1 MSERRSSNKSGSAK
15 GNGNASNGRRGGRK
29 PLTKKQK
36 KYMDYKNRQEPKKK
50 GDPLPSFSEDIRL
63 NKFLSNAGICSRREA
78 DVLIGSGV
86 VEVNGEVVTELGYKV
101 KPTDNV
107 KYGGESI
114 RSVKKQYVILNKPK
128 NVVAKLFDKKGRKT
142 VKSFIKK
149 ACKEHVYPL
158 YLIEPEDTGLML
170 FSNDTDL
177 MKKLQHPN
185 SAITSLF
192 HVTLDRPMTPEQLV
206 SLNTGV
212 DVESRRLKVENAEF
226 VEGKNGR
233 EIGVEV
239 RSNRHK
245 QIRKMLKSLG
255 LKPTKMDLVMYAG
268 ITKKDLP
275 RGYYR
280 YLSDKELSFLKM
292 K

>member
-1 MSERRSSNKSGSAK
+1 MSGRRPTNKPGSTSGRRSSSESKRGAK
-15 GNGNASNGRRGGRK
+15 K
-29 PLTKKQK
+29 TLTKKQK
-36 KYMDYKNRQEPKKK
+36 KYLDYKNKQEPKKK
-50 GDPLPSFSEDIRL
+50 GDPLPTFSDEVRL

-86 VEVNGEVVTELGYKV
+86 VEVNGEVITELGYKV
-101 KPTDNV
+101 KPTDQV

-114 RSVKKQYVILNKPK
+114 RSVKKQYVVLNKPK

-158 YLIEPEDTGLML
+158 YLIEPEDTGLMF

-185 SAITSLF
+185 SAVTSLF
-192 HVTLDRPMTPEQLV
+192 HVTLDRPMTPEQLDQ
-206 SLNTGV
+206 LNNGV
-212 DVESRRLKVENAEF
+212 DVDRTRLKAENAEF

-233 EIGVEV
+233 EIGIEV
-239 RSNRHK
+239 RSTRHK

-275 RGYYR
+275 RGFYR
-280 YLSDKELSFLKM
+280 YLTEKELSFLKM